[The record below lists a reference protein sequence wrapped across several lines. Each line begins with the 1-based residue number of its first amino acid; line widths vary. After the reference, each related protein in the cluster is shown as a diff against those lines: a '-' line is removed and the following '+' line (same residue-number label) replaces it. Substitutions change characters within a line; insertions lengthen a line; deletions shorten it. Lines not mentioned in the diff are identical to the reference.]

1 MKSPRGLATVGTVAL
16 PLVLLVAAGWL
27 VRHPGD
33 LSPALRGLL
42 HGAAYAALAV
52 ALLIGLAFHRGRVVF
67 AALALA
73 AGYAAFGHL
82 VGAAP
87 ASLAGRA
94 TFAGLC
100 VLGPAVLTALAW
112 LEERGTLSVHALL
125 RLGVI
130 GGAGAFVWWVVA
142 TGRTATVAWA
152 YAPLTERVDA
162 LQTPI
167 PQLGL
172 VSIALGVAAIA
183 AAALLQRSA
192 VVAGLAWALAAFAL
206 ALHFS
211 PAAPAMPLFTAAAGL
226 VLVVA
231 VLQETYRL
239 AFRDELTR
247 LPSRRALNER
257 LKAIGR
263 RYAVAMVDVDH
274 FKSFNDT
281 FGHDVGDQVLRMV
294 AARLAHVGGGGHA
307 FRYGGEEFTVLFAG
321 KGTGDALPHLEA
333 LRVEIEDYRM
343 AIRASDRPRQ
353 KRAGRRRRSG
363 ASSAQS
369 VSVTVSIGVAE
380 RSDRHDHPEA
390 VIKAAD
396 KALYRAKRRGRNRV
410 ET

>member
-1 MKSPRGLATVGTVAL
+1 MRRGLAAAGTVAL
-16 PLVLLVAAGWL
+16 PLALLVAAGWL
-27 VRHPGD
+27 VHHPGD
-33 LSPALRGLL
+33 LPPALRGLV
-42 HGAAYAALAV
+42 HGAAYAALAI

-67 AALALA
+67 ATLALA
-73 AGYAAFGHL
+73 AGYAAYWHF
-82 VGAAP
+82 VAAAP
-87 ASLAGRA
+87 ASLAARA

-100 VLGPAVLTALAW
+100 VLGPAVLAALAW
-112 LEERGTLSVHALL
+112 LEERGTLSLHAAP
-125 RLGVI
+125 RLAVI
-130 GGAGAFVWWVVA
+130 GGAAAFVWWIVS
-142 TGRTATVAWA
+142 TGRTVTVEWA
-152 YAPLTERVDA
+152 YAPLTEAVAARGA
-162 LQTPI
+162 PI

-172 VSIALGVAAIA
+172 AAIALGVVAIA

-192 VVAGLAWALAAFAL
+192 VVAGLGWALAAFAL
-206 ALHFS
+206 ALHLS
-211 PAAPAMPLFTAAAGL
+211 PAPLAMPLFTAAAGL
-226 VLVVA
+226 ALVVG

-257 LKAIGR
+257 LKAVGR

-281 FGHDVGDQVLRMV
+281 YGHDVGDQVLRMV
-294 AARLAHVGGGGHA
+294 AARLARVGGGGHA

-321 KGTGDALPHLEA
+321 KGADEALPHLEA
-333 LRVEIEDYRM
+333 LRAEIEGYRM
-343 AIRASDRPRQ
+343 AIRASDRPRK

-363 ASSAQS
+363 TTSAQS

-380 RSDRHDHPEA
+380 RSDRYDYPEA

-410 ET
+410 EA